1 MSLAFERKERSLFAE
16 TASGSLRC
24 IMLFSHVFNLQKFN
38 FFKKEVCKKILS
50 IIQDNLNLYLVMD
63 YYPGGDLM
71 TLISKFDDQL
81 PEKMAKFYIAEMIV
95 AIESLHQLRY
105 VHRDIKPDNVLIDL
119 QGHIKLADFG
129 SCLKMMAD
137 DYVRYN
143 GLLKDNFNF

>member
-1 MSLAFERKERSLFAE
+1 MIFLDVACFREEREVLVRGNSEWITSLHYAFQSRVQFSILFLKNDV
-16 TASGSLRC
+16 T
-24 IMLFSHVFNLQKFN
+24 IKFLN
-38 FFKKEVCKKILS
+38 M
-50 IIQDNLNLYLVMD
+50 IQDNLNLYLVMD

-137 DYVRYN
+137 DYVR
-143 GLLKDNFNF
+143 

>member
-1 MSLAFERKERSLFAE
+1 
-16 TASGSLRC
+16 
-24 IMLFSHVFNLQKFN
+24 
-38 FFKKEVCKKILS
+38 
-50 IIQDNLNLYLVMD
+50 MD

-143 GLLKDNFNF
+143 GLKSTSLKLSNLFTIV

>member
-1 MSLAFERKERSLFAE
+1 MDHIATLRISGTLKIPSFFAIFAI
-16 TASGSLRC
+16 TDFA
-24 IMLFSHVFNLQKFN
+24 IFHFQ
-38 FFKKEVCKKILS
+38 FK
-50 IIQDNLNLYLVMD
+50 QDNLNLYLVMD

-137 DYVRYN
+137 NNVRYV
-143 GLLKDNFNF
+143 FEEF